1 MNIVLVHGIFCSGRI
16 FRRLVSQLE
25 AQGHR
30 CWAPALKPADG
41 RSGIHDLAC
50 KLERYVHTHLG
61 ADEPFALV
69 GFSMGCII
77 ARQYLQ
83 MLGGAAR
90 VSAFFAISG
99 PHDGTLTA
107 YLYFGQGATDMRP
120 RSALLR
126 TLKETEDRLARV
138 PLYAYWTSRDIT
150 IIPAAS
156 CDWKLANERVDAR
169 ALLHRFMP
177 ADRTVCEDI
186 VRRVGAL

>member
-1 MNIVLVHGIFCSGRI
+1 MNIVLVHGIFCNGRI
-16 FRRLVSQLE
+16 FRRLVTQLE

-50 KLERYVHTHLG
+50 KLQRYVDTHLG
-61 ADEPFALV
+61 LDEPFALV

-77 ARQYLQ
+77 SRQYMQ
-83 MLGGAAR
+83 VLGGAAR

-107 YLYFGQGATDMRP
+107 YLYYGRGATDMRP
-120 RSALLR
+120 RSALLLN
-126 TLKETEDRLARV
+126 LKATEDRLAHL
-138 PLYAYWTSRDIT
+138 PLYAYWTSRDLT

-156 CDWKLANERVDAR
+156 CDWALAAERVDAR

-177 ADRTVCEDI
+177 TDKRVCEDI
-186 VRRVGAL
+186 VQRLSTL